1 MSFVLGGLSES
12 ARIDAAQSHLKSASV
27 FYTSQNY
34 IKTILIVA
42 AATGSPPRGMI
53 RRALACR
60 DLSKKRLS
68 VLSIRVTG
76 A

>member
-12 ARIDAAQSHLKSASV
+12 AHTDTAKPFESHRF
-27 FYTSQNY
+27 FYTSKND

-42 AATGSPPRGMI
+42 AATGSISRGRI

-60 DLSKKRLS
+60 DPSKNN
-68 VLSIRVTG
+68 
-76 A
+76 